1 LRAAAAATS
10 RNLPDLKIPRYD
22 GSSSFDHFLQAFSNA
37 SRLIVMSAQQLSNL
51 FIQHLSLSLAMEFQ
65 KIVNDNAP
73 LSFWQ
78 HVYVFRQRYLPP
90 MPDQDI
96 LEQIY
101 HCKQREDETGLAYF
115 RRLSHL
121 CSLHTLYSDD
131 ATPPGLL
138 LARFLN
144 GAQPYYRK
152 AIRIAGITNEAELHK
167 RLHLLDGE

>member
-1 LRAAAAATS
+1 
-10 RNLPDLKIPRYD
+10 
-22 GSSSFDHFLQAFSNA
+22 
-37 SRLIVMSAQQLSNL
+37 
-51 FIQHLSLSLAMEFQ
+51 
-65 KIVNDNAP
+65 
-73 LSFWQ
+73 
-78 HVYVFRQRYLPP
+78 

-144 GAQPYYRK
+144 GAQPYYWK
-152 AIRIAGITNEAELHK
+152 AIQIAGITNKAELHK
-167 RLHLLDGE
+167 RLHLLDGERQLELDQSLSLQSSRSRKRSHTFYTEQ